1 MPAVVEWQRQMLNA
15 AVQFIPS
22 IIPPEILDINM
33 LTIIDLRSDTL
44 TKPTAA
50 MLSAMLE
57 ASQGDDSRDGDATVM
72 RLEALAAART
82 GKAASAFMPSGT
94 MTNLVAVLAH
104 SQRGGEVLLEAGA
117 HILNAELGGITGLA
131 GAFYKAIS
139 GKRGAMDLDEL
150 CETIRPATRQ
160 NFGTA
165 LICMESTH
173 NRAGGA
179 VLALE
184 HMRAVHAIAQENGVP
199 VHTDGAR
206 LFNAA
211 VALGVDAAQIA
222 QHTDS
227 VCFCVSKGLSAPVGS
242 LLCGSQNFIER
253 ARAFRRMVGGNMRQ
267 SGSLAAAGIVALDT
281 MVERLVEDHATARQ
295 LAQGLHAIDPSLCEP
310 ADVET
315 NLVQVDL
322 KQSGQHAALWSM
334 RLKAQGI
341 LVSPADRWSLRFVT
355 HRHISA
361 ADVSATVAA
370 FAMLCKSA

>member
-1 MPAVVEWQRQMLNA
+1 MNKL
-15 AVQFIPS
+15 
-22 IIPPEILDINM
+22 
-33 LTIIDLRSDTL
+33 IDLRSDTL

-57 ASQGDDSRDGDATVM
+57 ASQGDDSRDGDATVI

-82 GKAASAFMPSGT
+82 GKAASVFMPSGT

-104 SQRGGEVLLEAGA
+104 TQRGGEVLLEAGA
-117 HILNAELGGITGLA
+117 HILNAELGGISGVA
-131 GAFYKAIS
+131 GAFYKSIS

-150 CETIRPATRQ
+150 REKIRPATRQ
-160 NFGTA
+160 SFGTA

-179 VLALE
+179 VLSLE
-184 HMRAVHAIAQENGVP
+184 HMRAVHALAQENGVP

-211 VALGVDAAQIA
+211 VALGVDVAQIS

-227 VCFCVSKGLSAPVGS
+227 VCFCISKGLSAPVGS
-242 LLCGSQNFIER
+242 LLCGSQDFIER

-267 SGSLAAAGIVALDT
+267 SGPLAAAGIVALDT

-295 LAQGLHAIDPSLCEP
+295 LAQGLQTIDASLCEP
-310 ADVET
+310 ANVET
-315 NLVQVDL
+315 NLVRVDV
-322 KQSGQHAALWSM
+322 KKSGRHAAQWSM
-334 RLKAQGI
+334 QLQAKGI
-341 LVSPADRWSLRFVT
+341 LVSPADMWLLRFVT
-355 HRHISA
+355 HRHIGA
-361 ADVSATVAA
+361 ADVNATVAA
-370 FAMLCKSA
+370 FAMLWKPA

>member
-1 MPAVVEWQRQMLNA
+1 
-15 AVQFIPS
+15 
-22 IIPPEILDINM
+22 
-33 LTIIDLRSDTL
+33 
-44 TKPTAA
+44 

-82 GKAASAFMPSGT
+82 GKAAAAFMPSGT

-104 SQRGGEVLLEAGA
+104 TQRGGEVLLEAGA
-117 HILNAELGGITGLA
+117 HILNSELGGITGVA
-131 GAFYKAIS
+131 GAFYKPVC
-139 GKRGAMDLDEL
+139 GRRGAMDLDEL
-150 CETIRPATRQ
+150 REKIRLPTRQ

-165 LICMESTH
+165 LICMETTH

-179 VLALE
+179 VLPLT
-184 HMRAVHAIAQENGVP
+184 HMQAVHALAREHGVP

-211 VALGVDAAQIA
+211 VALGVDAATIA

-242 LLCGSQNFIER
+242 LLCGAAEFIER

-267 SGSLAAAGIVALDT
+267 AGSLAAAGIVALDT
-281 MVERLVEDHATARQ
+281 MVGRLAEDHATARI
-295 LAQGLHAIDPSLCEP
+295 LAQRLHQIDASLCDP

-315 NLVQVDL
+315 NLVRVDVR
-322 KQSGQHAALWSM
+322 KSGRRAAQWSAE
-334 RLKAQGI
+334 LKAGNV
-341 LVSPADRWSLRFVT
+341 LVSPADAWSLRFVT
-355 HRHISA
+355 HRHIAA
-361 ADVSATVAA
+361 ADVDAAVAA
-370 FAMLCKSA
+370 FAALWKLPLQKPR